1 MNKSSIVR
9 PLRWLLR
16 FRHRRGYGIHS
27 PFAFSFVTG
36 VVYEQGTYYAYPEL
50 KAMYKKLRPH
60 GVRLKDGRLLF
71 RLANFAQPHVIG
83 LVGYRID

>member
-50 KAMYKKLRPH
+50 KAMYKNSAH
-60 GVRLKDGRLLF
+60 MGCD
-71 RLANFAQPHVIG
+71 
-83 LVGYRID
+83 